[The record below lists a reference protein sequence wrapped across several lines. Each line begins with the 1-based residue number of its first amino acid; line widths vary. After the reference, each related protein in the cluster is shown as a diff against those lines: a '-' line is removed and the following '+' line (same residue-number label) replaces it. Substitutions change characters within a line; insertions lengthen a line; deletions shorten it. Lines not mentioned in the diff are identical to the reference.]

1 VVADEHEQDVGH
13 GGADVGV
20 LLHAEQADVVAP
32 PRLVLGVGPPQRLV
46 HELGRAVFTPQL
58 PCLSTKKTHV
68 YRLANSVQFRS
79 LNEGSEWYVLDEGL
93 LVFLE
98 VQSAVPLPAQDL
110 QQEDPEAE
118 HVRLHREDAVQRE
131 LGRHV
136 PAACIID
143 RQSPR
148 SRLQHKHVQVCRE
161 GSILFLVK

>member
-1 VVADEHEQDVGH
+1 
-13 GGADVGV
+13 
-20 LLHAEQADVVAP
+20 
-32 PRLVLGVGPPQRLV
+32 
-46 HELGRAVFTPQL
+46 
-58 PCLSTKKTHV
+58 
-68 YRLANSVQFRS
+68 
-79 LNEGSEWYVLDEGL
+79 
-93 LVFLE
+93 
-98 VQSAVPLPAQDL
+98 VPLPAQDL